1 MKYSSWAVFALL
13 LLPAFVSAE
22 FIGKDPVIKYQA
34 GGVVEILL
42 VPGHDNDNSGAV
54 FRGQR
59 EADMNLILAE
69 KLKRELSS
77 DPNVFVTV
85 TRDASGYYPPLA
97 EYLEENR
104 KEIFEFIDDSKKETS
119 KFLEKNDIE
128 VPVGVTHNNAPS
140 EVAFTLY
147 GINHWIAEES
157 FDMVIHIHFNDDTS
171 HWGNNMGE
179 YGGYTIYVPEQN
191 LLNADKSVPMAQSV
205 GREIKKTFFP
215 SNLPIESEHA
225 DEFGLVPDFKLIAL
239 GSNRT
244 LEIPSMLVEYSY
256 IYEPHVSPEFLGLST
271 DTMARAT
278 AKGVFNLLSGPGEWK
293 NLYHVWKKPLSLGT
307 KTDIDTLAL
316 QFGLKELGFYP
327 PKNHDRESCP
337 FTGIYGPCTQKAVKE
352 FQRANSLI
360 DDGLAGSKTLGAM
373 NSIFGF

>member
-1 MKYSSWAVFALL
+1 MKYAFWAIFTILV
-13 LLPAFVSAE
+13 LPALASAE
-22 FIGKDPVIKYQA
+22 FIGKDPALKYQN
-34 GGVVEILL
+34 GGIVEVLL
-42 VPGHDNDNSGAV
+42 VPGHDNYNSGAV

-69 KLKRELSS
+69 KLARELSS

-85 TRDASGYYPPLA
+85 SRDTNGYYPPLA
-97 EYLEENR
+97 KYLEENR
-104 KEIFEFIDDSKKETS
+104 EEIFEFIDDSKKETS

-147 GINHWIAEES
+147 GINHWVAEES

-171 HWGNNMGE
+171 HWGNNMGG
-179 YGGYTIYVPEQN
+179 YGGFTIYVPEEN
-191 LLNADKSVPMAQSV
+191 LLNSDKSIPLAQEI
-205 GREIKKTFFP
+205 GREMRKTFFA
-215 SNLPIESEHA
+215 SNLPIERDRA

-244 LEIPSMLVEYSY
+244 LETPSVLVEYSY

-278 AKGVFNLLSGPGEWK
+278 AKGVFNVLSGVGEWK

-327 PKNHDRESCP
+327 PKNHDRENCP

-352 FQRANSLI
+352 FQRASGLEA
-360 DDGLAGSKTLGAM
+360 DGFAGPKTLGVM
-373 NSIFGF
+373 NGVFGF